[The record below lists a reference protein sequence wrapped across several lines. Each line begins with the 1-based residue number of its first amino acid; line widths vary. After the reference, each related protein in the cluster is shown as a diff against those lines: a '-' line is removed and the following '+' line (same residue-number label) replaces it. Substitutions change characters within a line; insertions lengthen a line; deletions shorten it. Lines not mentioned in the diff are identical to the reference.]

1 MVTGTQVEE
10 VPRTLISLDI
20 PLTAAVY
27 WVRVGGECPWHTVD
41 VFQFCSW
48 DRLLP
53 FSGLSCW
60 HCDIASA
67 HLWPAS
73 DAPFLSTSFLEL
85 STFTKCPCFTRSQVS
100 GSTFP
105 SLRTIQSNPW
115 SWEPWTRYWPN
126 PALVGGGWGRGAENI
141 HQYCQVPTV
150 EHFLTWT
157 KHSELCAKIRASSY
171 ISYGVEGS
179 GNLP

>member
-20 PLTAAVY
+20 PLTAAIY
-27 WVRVGGECPWHTVD
+27 WVRVGGECPRHTVD

-53 FSGLSCW
+53 FSGFSCW
-60 HCDIASA
+60 HCDFASA

-73 DAPFLSTSFLEL
+73 DAPFLSTSFLGL

-115 SWEPWTRYWPN
+115 SWEPWTRSLLAKPSPRWWWVRTRSREHTPVL
-126 PALVGGGWGRGAENI
+126 PGA
-141 HQYCQVPTV
+141 
-150 EHFLTWT
+150 
-157 KHSELCAKIRASSY
+157 HS
-171 ISYGVEGS
+171 GTFF
-179 GNLP
+179 NLD